1 MRIWS
6 ALLRIWSK
14 VYLPFAW
21 NLSFVIQLL
30 GACHCSFFM
39 LTSCLEVNIDV
50 DISCMVDFSYLLCF
64 NLHVFCSS
72 VWACTWAQ
80 EVLRVV
86 AEGKIPQDEPAIL
99 LSATRD
105 DKRKAHFFTPL
116 GKRIDSRLDRER
128 SLEKDRDCERERDRD
143 SELMPPPGSHRK
155 KSLPPPTD
163 IDQPIDPDEP
173 TYCIC
178 GQVTPAQWIGLYWS
192 IARMGLTSHVQF
204 IWEPTSFSLHL
215 HLWFINQSKKTKAF

>member
-1 MRIWS
+1 
-6 ALLRIWSK
+6 
-14 VYLPFAW
+14 
-21 NLSFVIQLL
+21 
-30 GACHCSFFM
+30 M

-116 GKRIDSRLDRER
+116 GKRIDSKRAR
-128 SLEKDRDCERERDRD
+128 SWQWVDATTWQ
-143 SELMPPPGSHRK
+143 SQK
-155 KSLPPPTD
+155 KESPT
-163 IDQPIDPDEP
+163 
-173 TYCIC
+173 TNWYW
-178 GQVTPAQWIGLYWS
+178 PAYRPWWTHL
-192 IARMGLTSHVQF
+192 
-204 IWEPTSFSLHL
+204 L
-215 HLWFINQSKKTKAF
+215 HLWPGYPCSMNRSLWINCKDGSYFTCAVYLRANFF